1 MKMIELNIKDT
12 NILWLIK
19 KYLKAGIM
27 DNGNFIET
35 TEGSAQ
41 GNIVSPVLANI
52 YMHYALILWYKI
64 SIESKYKG
72 ETFLVVYADDF
83 ITGFQYKWEAE
94 AYYKELEKRM
104 NKFCLELESSKS
116 RLIEFGRFAVENRK
130 KKGLG
135 KPETFDFLGFTFYC
149 SKDRLNR
156 FSVKLKTSR
165 KKFKQKVKA
174 MKIWLYENRDEKTRD
189 IVKSLNR
196 KLLGHYHY
204 YGVSFNGKMLYNFR
218 QRTIEMLFKVLNKRS
233 NRRSYNWDGLNE
245 MFKVYKIETP
255 KIYVSLFE

>member
-1 MKMIELNIKDT
+1 MIIQENLLHINHDWLMKMIELNIKDT

-52 YMHYALILWYKI
+52 YMHYALILWYKV

-104 NKFCLELESSKS
+104 NKFGLELENSKS

-135 KPETFDFLGFTFYC
+135 KP
-149 SKDRLNR
+149 
-156 FSVKLKTSR
+156 
-165 KKFKQKVKA
+165 
-174 MKIWLYENRDEKTRD
+174 
-189 IVKSLNR
+189 
-196 KLLGHYHY
+196 
-204 YGVSFNGKMLYNFR
+204 
-218 QRTIEMLFKVLNKRS
+218 
-233 NRRSYNWDGLNE
+233 
-245 MFKVYKIETP
+245 
-255 KIYVSLFE
+255 

>member
-1 MKMIELNIKDT
+1 MIIQENLLHINHDWLMKMIELNIKDT

-52 YMHYALILWYKI
+52 YMHYALILWYRV

-94 AYYKELEKRM
+94 AYYV
-104 NKFCLELESSKS
+104 N
-116 RLIEFGRFAVENRK
+116 
-130 KKGLG
+130 
-135 KPETFDFLGFTFYC
+135 
-149 SKDRLNR
+149 
-156 FSVKLKTSR
+156 VKLFCR
-165 KKFKQKVKA
+165 FLVK
-174 MKIWLYENRDEKTRD
+174 INVGFW
-189 IVKSLNR
+189 
-196 KLLGHYHY
+196 
-204 YGVSFNGKMLYNFR
+204 
-218 QRTIEMLFKVLNKRS
+218 
-233 NRRSYNWDGLNE
+233 
-245 MFKVYKIETP
+245 
-255 KIYVSLFE
+255 

>member
-52 YMHYALILWYKI
+52 YMHYALILWYRV

-94 AYYKELEKRM
+94 AYYV
-104 NKFCLELESSKS
+104 N
-116 RLIEFGRFAVENRK
+116 
-130 KKGLG
+130 
-135 KPETFDFLGFTFYC
+135 
-149 SKDRLNR
+149 
-156 FSVKLKTSR
+156 VKLFCR
-165 KKFKQKVKA
+165 FLVK
-174 MKIWLYENRDEKTRD
+174 INVGFW
-189 IVKSLNR
+189 
-196 KLLGHYHY
+196 
-204 YGVSFNGKMLYNFR
+204 
-218 QRTIEMLFKVLNKRS
+218 
-233 NRRSYNWDGLNE
+233 
-245 MFKVYKIETP
+245 
-255 KIYVSLFE
+255 